1 MLCTVSFL
9 LSNYELQGDSFSPLE
24 CYAALNTFVQIALLL
39 YFSAMSYLVTSN
51 YSVENDPTAALG
63 KLL

>member
-24 CYAALNTFVQIALLL
+24 CYAALNTFIQIALLL
-39 YFSAMSYLVTSN
+39 
-51 YSVENDPTAALG
+51 
-63 KLL
+63 